1 MPLKTCTYDFIYCQ
15 LGRTKN
21 RTVEQRKSVRVDE
34 IDDEV
39 KRKVDVGPAPDYI
52 TVRGSGG
59 PVANSGI
66 GDLLGKT
73 KSLTAAP
80 SAVLTN
86 GSLLWMKEVQEG
98 PVGANI
104 VLPSIDTGSERLFR
118 YANRPHPVGP
128 CPRPRCRWQ
137 GSGIGSSRASS
148 AGDTA

>member
-1 MPLKTCTYDFIYCQ
+1 VAE
-15 LGRTKN
+15 N
-21 RTVEQRKSVRVDE
+21 E

-39 KRKVDVGPAPDYI
+39 KRKLDVGPAPDYI
-52 TVRGSGG
+52 TVRGSGE
-59 PVANSGI
+59 PMANSGI

-80 SAVLTN
+80 LAVLTN

-98 PVGANI
+98 LMGANI
-104 VLPSIDTGSERLFR
+104 DLPSIDTSSGRLFQ
-118 YANRPHPVGP
+118 YVNRPHPLGP

-148 AGDTA
+148 VGDTA